1 MAYELTSFERA
12 MAVHAMTL
20 GFESGQAEVYTD
32 DEVEYPI
39 DPEQWSIRSFDVG
52 SNDGE
57 PFADVTATYDTTV
70 TGKQT
75 AAKTRRHPPE
85 YETHDVTVELRV
97 RFWPSRNNG
106 FGETE
111 VVIEQDG
118 GAPSGPSR
126 DFDGY
131 DL

>member
-1 MAYELTSFERA
+1 MTYELTDFERA
-12 MAVHAMTL
+12 MAQHAMTL

-32 DEVEYPI
+32 DDVEYPI
-39 DPEQWSIRSFDVG
+39 DPEQWLLKSFDVG

-57 PFADVTATYDTTV
+57 PFADVRATYKTTV
-70 TGKQT
+70 TGRKV
-75 AAKTRRHPPE
+75 AAKTRRHPAE
-85 YETHDVTVELRV
+85 YEQHDVTVVLYV

-106 FGETE
+106 LGETD